1 MPEGRRPEWYV
12 KCFRFL
18 TDMCSELNIHRFRV
32 PAPGGSHTKYDELKS
47 TVKELGLHTVCEE
60 AMCPNIGK

>member
-1 MPEGRRPEWYV
+1 MPQGRRPEWYSV
-12 KCFRFL
+12 ILCDCCSIF
-18 TDMCSELNIHRFRV
+18 SELYSRRFRV